1 MPQGRVKFIVTTA
14 PKRPVRKPPQLMLA
28 YSGPPIVETPAE
40 RVARVHQTIRQRCAG
55 YLTDDDLSLV
65 IKAKAKSG
73 VKPHSA
79 ATK

>member
-1 MPQGRVKFIVTTA
+1 M
-14 PKRPVRKPPQLMLA
+14 LMLA

-40 RVARVHQTIRQRCAG
+40 RIARVLAIIRTRCAG

-73 VKPHSA
+73 VKSA
-79 ATK
+79 GK